1 MEELKVKDEDLKKK
15 DINSSS
21 LQSACS
27 SVHPVC
33 TVDGVLAGLGL
44 GCGDLL
50 DGEPPAHDLLGDIDH
65 LLLPDLDVQSIL
77 SWLSLPSLHCELSVL
92 GKSIVQ
98 HLRVGSSRFHDFSRA
113 SLALF

>member
-27 SVHPVC
+27 SVHLVC

-65 LLLPDLDVQSIL
+65 LLLPGLYVQSIL
-77 SWLSLPSLHCELSVL
+77 S
-92 GKSIVQ
+92 
-98 HLRVGSSRFHDFSRA
+98 
-113 SLALF
+113 

>member
-1 MEELKVKDEDLKKK
+1 MKDEDLKKK

-27 SVHPVC
+27 SVHLVC

-65 LLLPDLDVQSIL
+65 LLLPDLDVQKHPL
-77 SWLSLPSLHCELSVL
+77 LAELAVTAL
-92 GKSIVQ
+92 RIVFAEQ
-98 HLRVGSSRFHDFSRA
+98 EYDWTANMQRARVF
-113 SLALF
+113 LQEEYI